1 MTDIKKVINGL
12 ECCTVD
18 EVCRPCE
25 ECPYKATEEDKKLP
39 GWDCHREELWNDALE
54 LLKAQIPRVLML
66 EEVRNGL
73 LEIGWLED
81 FDKCD
86 VIPGIRFRL
95 INEGE
100 DEAVEFH
107 VMDGFIAPKLDEYG
121 VRWRCWNK
129 KPTLKQ
135 MYDTPWK
142 RQVYRYVDK
151 DTLQS
156 GLAPAT

>member
-1 MTDIKKVINGL
+1 MADQEKVMKWLNEIVLTLTPFTD
-12 ECCTVD
+12 
-18 EVCRPCE
+18 
-25 ECPYKATEEDKKLP
+25 EEDSDSSEQEICRLAA
-39 GWDCHREELWNDALE
+39 DALE
-54 LLKAQIPRVLML
+54 LLKEQIPRVLTL
-66 EEVRNGL
+66 EEVRNGP

-81 FDKCD
+81 FDKCN

-100 DEAVEFH
+100 DETVVFQVA
-107 VMDGFIAPKLDEYG
+107 DGFIAPRLACYG
-121 VRWRCWNK
+121 DTWRCWNK

-135 MYDTPWK
+135 MDDTPWK
-142 RQVYRYVDK
+142 RQVLRYVDK